1 MKTATKK
8 KPKLTDN
15 HLIGKTAG
23 EVLHHFNSHRA
34 ADNQLS
40 VDRLLTNPVT
50 AIDLCKETNVRLN
63 RQLKYEQILKELLNA
78 RKRGDL
84 KN

>member
-1 MKTATKK
+1 MPATKR
-8 KPKLTDN
+8 KPQITDG
-15 HLIGKTAG
+15 HRIGKTAG
-23 EVLHHFNSHRA
+23 EVLCHFNRHRA

-50 AIDLCKETNVRLN
+50 AIDLCKETNARLG
-63 RQLKYEQILKELLNA
+63 RQLKHEQILKELLNA

-84 KN
+84 KP